1 MFGRTWYF
9 LKRDKQPFP
18 TRVSYMS
25 AKHPAAGLTA
35 DERDWMG
42 VVRVADEALGYLVP
56 DSNVLRYRTLDLFD
70 DTSEDA

>member
-1 MFGRTWYF
+1 
-9 LKRDKQPFP
+9 
-18 TRVSYMS
+18 MS